1 MPLNGNEMQ
10 ALASR
15 GIRPPR
21 GAGCH
26 EIESQAKPGFDDGEY
41 ARAGPAV
48 RQIVAVK
55 KNVSRL
61 IRARLGAVIQMP
73 ELFRERRAWRIE
85 GERRRGGYDGH
96 TPSRRAARDARMARW
111 RCPVMTPPRPG

>member
-1 MPLNGNEMQ
+1 MQTMRTGDRGRPRCANLGRLIVELGVARVQRGEILADEGMPLNGNEMQ

-61 IRARLGAVIQMP
+61 IRARLGAVIHIP
-73 ELFRERRAWRIE
+73 ELFRERRA
-85 GERRRGGYDGH
+85 
-96 TPSRRAARDARMARW
+96 
-111 RCPVMTPPRPG
+111 